1 MTVKAVA
8 YRVHNIEKRNLLCSY
23 LSRKQV
29 EELQEAQML
38 RGNLSASEQLSQL
51 SSHDD
56 LSQALEGAFFVQVK
70 Y

>member
-1 MTVKAVA
+1 MTGIE
-8 YRVHNIEKRNLLCSY
+8 NINVLSSY

-38 RGNLSASEQLSQL
+38 RGKLSASEQLSLL